1 MFYQE
6 VIDSFDRP
14 QAAEPLAAGEAAY
27 LNRELSWMEFNDRCL
42 EEARDKDNPLYER
55 LNFLA
60 ISCSNLDEYTTIRIA
75 SLINVIE
82 AGGSRPDPAGLS
94 PQTQLVRL
102 LDKNK
107 KFFKKQYTTYNRQ
120 ILPALAEEHIFI
132 LQTQDLSEHQVRDL
146 DKYFTK
152 RIFPVITP
160 MAVDASRPFPLL
172 ATRSLNLIVMLRDS
186 GEDHLLGEE
195 GFPPFALMQVPANLP
210 RLIQLQP
217 SSPDRQEFI
226 LLEDVIRLFLDRLF
240 DNQEITAVHAFRV
253 MRDADFDIDE
263 DETGDLLAEIEDRL
277 ELRKRGQVIRLEIE
291 HAAPKAVR
299 EIFQVILD
307 LPDEQIFR
315 IRGPIDLLFVR
326 EISKAVP
333 RPTLQYP
340 AFSPQPSPAFLA
352 DPDPFAC
359 IRAGDIFLHHPFE
372 SFQHTIDVIEQA
384 ARDPQVLAIKQTLY
398 RVSGKSPII
407 KSLAN
412 AALAGKQ
419 VVVLV
424 ELKARFDEANNI
436 HWARQLERAGC
447 HVLYGLKGLKTHSK
461 ITLIV
466 REEEDGLRRY
476 VHVGT
481 GNYNDQTAKIYTD
494 IGIWSCH
501 ESLGE
506 DASNFFNMI
515 SGYSLPHSW
524 KQIIPAPRW
533 LREDTIFRIR
543 QEAENARKGRKA
555 MIVAKMNSL
564 VDPVIIAELYQA
576 SQAGVIIRLIVRGI
590 SCLRPG
596 IQGLS
601 ENIEV
606 RSLVGRFLEH
616 SRIFYY
622 YNDGEEDLLIGS
634 ADWMPRNLDR
644 RIELVAP
651 VYDEECRRRILEILS
666 LELRDTERAR
676 LELPSGFY
684 KRVDRR
690 GKELVDSQAALCS
703 LAIKAAQAA
712 QPDPLNQT
720 RYEPRRGPRE
730 DQDKQNLA

>member
-6 VIDSFDRP
+6 VLDTFDRP
-14 QAAEPLAAGEAAY
+14 EARAPLAPDESAY

-42 EEARDKDNPLYER
+42 EEARDKNNPLYER

-60 ISCSNLDEYTTIRIA
+60 ITCSNLDEYTTIRIA
-75 SLINVIE
+75 SLINIIE
-82 AGGSRPDPAGLS
+82 AGGSRLDPAGLS
-94 PQTQLVRL
+94 PQAQLAKL
-102 LDKNK
+102 LESNK
-107 KFFKKQYTTYNRQ
+107 AFFKKQYSTYNRQ
-120 ILPALAEEHIFI
+120 IVPALEAEGIF
-132 LQTQDLSEHQVRDL
+132 LLPPDLLSQEQKAEL
-146 DKYFTK
+146 DTYFTK
-152 RIFPVITP
+152 RVFPVLTP

-172 ATRSLNLIVMLRDS
+172 ATRSLNLIVMLKEDEEDRS
-186 GEDHLLGEE
+186 GAEDL
-195 GFPPFALMQVPANLP
+195 PPFALLQVPANLP
-210 RLIQLQP
+210 RLVKFKTAQAG
-217 SSPDRQEFI
+217 RQEFV

-240 DNQEITAVHAFRV
+240 DNQEITAVYAFRV

-263 DETGDLLAEIEDRL
+263 DESADLLAEIEERL

-291 HAAPKAVR
+291 HQAPKPVR
-299 EIFQVILD
+299 KIFKQVLD

-315 IRGPIDLLFVR
+315 VRGPVDLLLVR
-326 EISKAVP
+326 GIMKALP
-333 RPTLQYP
+333 RPDLQYP
-340 AFSPQPSPAFLA
+340 AFSPQASPGFLA

-359 IRAGDIFLHHPFE
+359 IRQGDILLHHPYE
-372 SFQHTIDVIEQA
+372 SFQPTIDVIERA
-384 ARDPQVLAIKQTLY
+384 AQDPQVLAIKQTLY
-398 RVSGKSPII
+398 RVSGQSPIV
-407 KSLAN
+407 KALAN

-419 VVVLV
+419 VMVLV

-481 GNYNDQTAKIYTD
+481 GNYNDATAKIYTD
-494 IGIWSCH
+494 IGLWSCN
-501 ESLGE
+501 ESLGD

-515 SGYSLPHSW
+515 SGYSLPYSW

-533 LREDTIFRIR
+533 LRDDTVFRIR
-543 QEAENARKGRKA
+543 QEADQARKGHKA

-564 VDPVIIAELYQA
+564 VDPAIIAELYAA
-576 SQAGVIIRLIVRGI
+576 SQAGVVIRLIVRGI

-596 IQGLS
+596 IEGLS

-622 YNDGEEDLLIGS
+622 YNGGEEDLLIGS

-644 RIELVAP
+644 RIELVTP
-651 VYDEECRRRILEILS
+651 VYDETCRRRIFEILS
-666 LELRDTERAR
+666 LELQDTERAR
-676 LELPSGFY
+676 IELTSGAY

-690 GKELVDSQAALCS
+690 GKDLLDSQIELCRR
-703 LAIKAAQAA
+703 ATTAAQEAR
-712 QPDPLNQT
+712 PDPLNQT
-720 RYEPRRGPRE
+720 RYEPRFGPR
-730 DQDKQNLA
+730 DK